1 MKQFSI
7 FLNGVLASVLILG
20 VLFYGLPDAKA
31 EATKTS
37 LPVAIPSPST
47 CDSGR
52 SIQVSGMAVVNVIP
66 DRVLIQL
73 GVQSNGLTVGKVQQA
88 NTASISQVVEAA
100 KALGVEVKDIATD
113 WYVIEPLYEDYD
125 SLHIKGYRINNMVA
139 ITLRDI
145 TKANEVIAAAL
156 EAGANQVMNV
166 EFYTSQLRIY
176 RDQARALAVQA
187 ATEKAQ
193 ALSKAAG
200 TETGCVLNIN
210 ENIWS
215 YYNGWGYGSNQN
227 LWAQNVVQNAAP
239 DSGRGALTEAGPVSL
254 GQISVR
260 AEVSISFGLQ

>member
-1 MKQFSI
+1 
-7 FLNGVLASVLILG
+7 
-20 VLFYGLPDAKA
+20 
-31 EATKTS
+31 
-37 LPVAIPSPST
+37 
-47 CDSGR
+47 
-52 SIQVSGMAVVNVIP
+52 
-66 DRVLIQL
+66 
-73 GVQSNGLTVGKVQQA
+73 
-88 NTASISQVVEAA
+88 
-100 KALGVEVKDIATD
+100 
-113 WYVIEPLYEDYD
+113 
-125 SLHIKGYRINNMVA
+125 
-139 ITLRDI
+139 
-145 TKANEVIAAAL
+145 
-156 EAGANQVMNV
+156 MNV